1 MSEEDIDI
9 IIEIRKYFQFEL
21 FSGISENEGAS
32 NFKTEDAIN
41 TLTKI
46 LKIYKANLIEF
57 KEEV

>member
-21 FSGISENEGAS
+21 FSGILENGGAS